1 MTTLT
6 RDMPLSASTKR
17 SLWPFHVGAIAD
29 VVVGLDLLAFSD
41 PIAGLILP
49 QRATILGFSS
59 AAVLQALG
67 VFLIL
72 FAIET
77 VVVARARGRLAQ
89 FRSWIVGANWATVV
103 LAVLVLAVW
112 HAAFSAA
119 GIAVVAVVAA
129 ALAVLAALQQ
139 RALRS

>member
-6 RDMPLSASTKR
+6 REIPLSASAGR

-29 VVVGLDLLAFSD
+29 VVVGLDLVAFSGA
-41 PIAGLILP
+41 IAGLILP
-49 QRATILGFSS
+49 QQATILGFSS

-67 VFLIL
+67 LFLIL

-77 VVVARARGRLAQ
+77 VVVARAQGMLAR
-89 FRSWIVGANWATVV
+89 FRSWIVVANWATVG
-103 LAVLVLAVW
+103 LAALILAVW
-112 HAAFSAA
+112 HGALSAP
-119 GIAVVAVVAA
+119 GIAAVAIVATA
-129 ALAVLAALQQ
+129 VAVLAALQQ